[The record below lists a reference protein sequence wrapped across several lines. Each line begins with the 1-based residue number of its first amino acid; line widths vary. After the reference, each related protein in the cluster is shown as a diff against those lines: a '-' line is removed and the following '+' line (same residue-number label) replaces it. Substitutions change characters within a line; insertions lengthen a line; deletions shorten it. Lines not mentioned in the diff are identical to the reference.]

1 METAD
6 RLYVIANPLSLQ
18 IDEETEEVK
27 EVTPSNVASDWAL
40 AEVTAALEA
49 NLAPETSDLTAFTDA
64 TEVSSWVEDAVA
76 RLAAN
81 GIMNGTTT
89 TLSSQDTT
97 SVEMSILLLYRIS
110 LLI

>member
-1 METAD
+1 METAN
-6 RLYVIANPLSLQ
+6 RLYVIANPLGLQ

-40 AEVTAALEA
+40 AE
-49 NLAPETSDLTAFTDA
+49 
-64 TEVSSWVEDAVA
+64 DAVA

-81 GIMNGTTT
+81 GIMNGTSTT

-97 SVEMSILLLYRIS
+97 SVEMSLLLLYRIS
-110 LLI
+110 LLA